1 MLCESWSSV
10 SNKSTMS
17 NNPFLQLSGN
27 PIWQDLKPNK
37 IREDITLALEKAEG
51 NLQKI
56 RELQP
61 DETTFTNTVKALEH
75 ASYELNYAWGLIT
88 HLDAVCNSPELREAH
103 NEMLPAVSTFAA
115 KITLDSELWKT
126 LQAYSK
132 SEEAISLN
140 SIDQRLLN
148 ETC

>member
-56 RELQP
+56 REL
-61 DETTFTNTVKALEH
+61 
-75 ASYELNYAWGLIT
+75 
-88 HLDAVCNSPELREAH
+88 
-103 NEMLPAVSTFAA
+103 
-115 KITLDSELWKT
+115 
-126 LQAYSK
+126 
-132 SEEAISLN
+132 
-140 SIDQRLLN
+140 
-148 ETC
+148 

>member
-27 PIWQDLKPNK
+27 PKWENLQPHH
-37 IREDITLALEKAEG
+37 IREDITLALEKAEK

-56 RELQP
+56 RDLQS
-61 DETTFTNTVKALEH
+61 DETTFANTVKALEN

-103 NEMLPAVSTFAA
+103 NEMLPAVSAFRCQNYT
-115 KITLDSELWKT
+115 
-126 LQAYSK
+126 
-132 SEEAISLN
+132 
-140 SIDQRLLN
+140 RP
-148 ETC
+148 